1 MDLKVK
7 FCNVAGTLLQ
17 PVSNST
23 AFLLNQTKGTEWYL
37 EPWILKI
44 LQVMGFRKELFIL
57 FLKICIYIKYVIQ
70 YIYVCMDFVCIYV
83 SAPHVCSAHE
93 RFLDPWVTAGVM
105 WVLGPQKKQPG
116 LLSSEL
122 SLQLQSFLLDY
133 AQMHITI
140 HLSLSLEFVDL
151 AVLGGQKPPRI
162 HCIPRARIRVLHLVF
177 HISSEHPDS
186 GPHTSL
192 VSTFWPSWLVLCQLG
207 TG

>member
-1 MDLKVK
+1 
-7 FCNVAGTLLQ
+7 
-17 PVSNST
+17 
-23 AFLLNQTKGTEWYL
+23 
-37 EPWILKI
+37 
-44 LQVMGFRKELFIL
+44 
-57 FLKICIYIKYVIQ
+57 
-70 YIYVCMDFVCIYV
+70 
-83 SAPHVCSAHE
+83 
-93 RFLDPWVTAGVM
+93 M

-162 HCIPRARIRVLHLVF
+162 HCIPGARIRVLHLVF
-177 HISSEHPDS
+177 YISSEHPDS

-192 VSTFWPSWLVLCQLG
+192 VSTF
-207 TG
+207 